1 VGAAVDIHDHKT
13 KEQVKD
19 EFISIASHE
28 LKTPLTTAKAYIELV
43 KLNMEKTKN
52 GNLLYIQKAG
62 ESINRLNDLIGELL
76 DVNKIKSGKLDLRIS
91 KFDFNEMISSSIEG
105 IQLITPDHKIILTG
119 AVKEWVTA
127 DRERLQQVFL
137 NLLTNAVKYSPNTDK
152 VFVNIVQENSEVKVS
167 VIDSG
172 IGILKENISKIFT
185 MYYREEGR
193 ALQFQGLGIG
203 LSISHEIIQRH
214 KGKIWVDSEVDKGS
228 TFSFTFPI

>member
-1 VGAAVDIHDHKT
+1 MGAAVDIHDHKT

-43 KLNMEKTKN
+43 KINMEKTKN